1 MTRILLARHGETDW
15 NREGRWQG
23 HSDQPLNATGRAQAD
38 ALARRLRG
46 EPVSALYTSDLLRAS
61 QTAAAVGRETGL
73 DPVPT
78 PGLREVDVGELA
90 GLDRAEAG
98 RRHPDWYTR
107 WREGTDEAYPG
118 GERFSDLRDRALASL
133 DRIAD
138 RHAGETAVAVCHN
151 GIVRAVVLHVLG
163 MDPRERR
170 RVAPGPNCSLTIVER
185 QRRRL
190 VLVALND
197 SGHLNGV
204 GEITLPRRRGR

>member
-23 HSDQPLNATGRAQAD
+23 HSDQPLNATGRAQAE
-38 ALARRLRG
+38 ALAARLRG
-46 EPVSALYTSDLLRAS
+46 EGIDALYTSDLLRAS
-61 QTAAAVGRETGL
+61 QTAAAVGRATGL
-73 DPVPT
+73 NPIPA

-98 RRHPDWYTR
+98 RRYPDWYTR
-107 WREGTDEAYPG
+107 WREGTDDRYPG
-118 GERFSDLRDRALASL
+118 GERFTDLRERALSQL

-138 RHAGETAVAVCHN
+138 RHAGETSVAVCHN

-163 MDPRERR
+163 LDPAERR
-170 RVAPGPNCSLTIVER
+170 RVAPGANCSLTVVER

-197 SGHLNGV
+197 VGHLNGLV
-204 GEITLPRRRGR
+204 